1 MCVRGAWRACAAHV
15 LMARIQAP
23 QSVWSECAR
32 MCSWR
37 AYRRLHSET
46 RVRMVHR
53 LRVCLHFG
61 RKCDLSA
68 RTGESTGTESGKKT
82 PPRRGRVPIRRANR
96 VRTTIDAVQR
106 TRHAVPYSRRPR
118 APPDAGTS
126 RGTRTQ
132 SREAS
137 PKPGR
142 SRART
147 VKTVR
152 RAREAG
158 PYFSEPPPGPPP
170 RTRRGEAQEG
180 RRECN
185 QRWHSRNVSSAYPRL
200 APGARGGPSSTSSV
214 LGRPRGPR
222 LRRSRRGLPRGV
234 CREVRSRSGRSR
246 PGPRCGR
253 RNGNAHW

>member
-126 RGTRTQ
+126 RGT
-132 SREAS
+132 
-137 PKPGR
+137 
-142 SRART
+142 
-147 VKTVR
+147 
-152 RAREAG
+152 
-158 PYFSEPPPGPPP
+158 
-170 RTRRGEAQEG
+170 G
-180 RRECN
+180 RRVEK
-185 QRWHSRNVSSAYPRL
+185 HLPSRPL
-200 APGARGGPSSTSSV
+200 PGADGEDRAPCERGRALFLGTAAGPSSKDPTGRGERGAERV
-214 LGRPRGPR
+214 LPEMAFAQRLARLPALGAGGP
-222 LRRSRRGLPRGV
+222 G
-234 CREVRSRSGRSR
+234 
-246 PGPRCGR
+246 GP
-253 RNGNAHW
+253 